1 MRLGPSFVAYLASV
15 TFFSLLFNASPVR
28 GATEEMTT
36 FQLVLLRRDPNWK
49 RSSPTEVQ
57 HIEAA
62 HQVFMDSLIQL
73 DPVLISGPVTDESDL
88 RAIIVSSAPTMQQ
101 AKSIVES
108 DPAVKVGM
116 LRAETY
122 AWYAGTGIMKKP
134 KEVTLKTTYYFGLL
148 VRGPEWTPEMTPQVQ
163 ELQEMHM
170 ANIRRMGETGKL
182 VIAGPLE
189 NGGQLRGIYVF
200 KLNSLQ
206 EAKSWSE
213 TDPAVKA
220 GRFGIE
226 IHPWLLTQGSLP

>member
-1 MRLGPSFVAYLASV
+1 MRVGLSYLVTLALITVFSCINTANTVRVAA
-15 TFFSLLFNASPVR
+15 
-28 GATEEMTT
+28 EEMAT
-36 FQLVLLRRDPNWK
+36 FQLVFLRKNPAWK
-49 RSSPTEVQ
+49 ASSSTEVQ
-57 HIEAA
+57 RIEAT
-62 HQVFMDSLIQL
+62 HQEFLDGLIQL
-73 DPVLISGPVTDESDL
+73 DQVLISGPVTDDSDL
-88 RAIIVSSAPTMQQ
+88 RAIIVSSATTMQQ
-101 AKSIVES
+101 AQSIIAS

-122 AWYAGTGIMKKP
+122 AWYAGTGIMKKQKVVTP
-134 KEVTLKTTYYFGLL
+134 KETYFFGVL
-148 VRGPEWTPEMTPQVQ
+148 VRGPEWTPEITPEVKK
-163 ELQEMHM
+163 LQEAHM

-200 KLNSLQ
+200 KLDSLQ

-226 IHPWLLTQGSLP
+226 IHPWLLVQGSLP